1 MKDVIALPH
10 SIEVLDENR
19 PHNLSGH
26 PWQPKEISVTQMFYR
41 KFLFL
46 VLGLCIPA
54 APARTLCQETHPPHW
69 TYKGSEGPNHWSTLD
84 PAFAPCSSGHHQS
97 PIDIRDAKKEDL
109 PVLKFDYN
117 AVPLSIIDNGHTV
130 MINYAP
136 GSTLTVGDRIY
147 KLTQFHFH
155 HPSEEHINGKKFAM
169 VAHLVHADA
178 DGHLAVVAVLFKIG
192 VSDRLLETLWKN
204 IPKEKEKTV
213 TLSSVSINVKDLLPA
228 DFSYYTFSGSLTT
241 PPCTEGVT
249 WFVLKDA
256 ATLSAQQL
264 VTFANLYP
272 ADNRPI
278 QPTYQREI
286 LETK

>member
-1 MKDVIALPH
+1 MP
-10 SIEVLDENR
+10 
-19 PHNLSGH
+19 
-26 PWQPKEISVTQMFYR
+26 QTYYR
-41 KFLFL
+41 KYLFL
-46 VLGLCIPA
+46 VLGLCILV

-69 TYKGSEGPNHWSTLD
+69 TYTGPDDPKHWGTLD
-84 PAFAPCSSGHHQS
+84 PAFAACSSGHHQS

-155 HPSEEHINGKKFAM
+155 HPSEEHINGKTYDM

-178 DGHLAVVAVLFKIG
+178 DGHLAVVAVLFKLG
-192 VSDRLLETLWKN
+192 ASDPLLETLWKN

-228 DFSYYTFSGSLTT
+228 DFGYYTFSGSLTT

-264 VTFANLYP
+264 ATFANLYP

>member
-1 MKDVIALPH
+1 
-10 SIEVLDENR
+10 
-19 PHNLSGH
+19 
-26 PWQPKEISVTQMFYR
+26 MF
-41 KFLFL
+41 LI
-46 VLGLCIPA
+46 LGPCILA
-54 APARTLCQETHPPHW
+54 APARSRAQEAHPPHW
-69 TYKGSEGPNHWSTLD
+69 TYSGPDDPAHWGTLD
-84 PAFAPCSSGHHQS
+84 PAFATCSSGHHQS

-155 HPSEEHINGKKFAM
+155 HPSEEHINGKKFDM

-178 DGHLAVVAVLFKIG
+178 EGHLAVVAVLFEQG
-192 VSDRLLETLWKN
+192 AANPLLDTLWKN
-204 IPKEKEKTV
+204 IPAEKEKAV
-213 TLSSVSINVKDLLPA
+213 ALSSVSVNVKDLLPT
-228 DFSYYTFSGSLTT
+228 DPGYYTFSGSLTT
-241 PPCTEGVT
+241 PPCSEGVT
-249 WFVLKDA
+249 WYVLKTT
-256 ATLSAQQL
+256 ATLSPQQL
-264 VTFANLYP
+264 ATFAKLYP

-286 LETK
+286 RETK